1 MSTDAE
7 FSPAAFPAV
16 RVGVPSSRDAG
27 ERIRGHA
34 AGFAAGLRA
43 AAREQEEWLA
53 RKEAEY
59 AARIAQ
65 HDAERRGARAVL
77 EAAARAVRDCTT
89 PVLADAQDLIA
100 AGAIDLAEA
109 VVGRELRDDTASARA
124 VVHRVLA
131 HTDTAVVVSVRLNP
145 SDLAALDPAETAGL
159 EYRADPSLR
168 RGDAIAELPDGF
180 LDAGI
185 TSAIER
191 ARGVLL
197 GEGS

>member
-53 RKEAEY
+53 RREAEF
-59 AARIAQ
+59 AARVAQ
-65 HDAERRGARAVL
+65 HDSERLAALGVL
-77 EAAARAVRDCTT
+77 EAATRAVRDLTT

-109 VVGRELRDDTASARA
+109 VVGHELRDDTASARA

-131 HTDTAVVVSVRLNP
+131 HTDTALVVSVRLNP

-159 EYRADPSLR
+159 EFRADPSLR
-168 RGDAIAELPDGF
+168 RGDAVAELPDGF

-191 ARGVLL
+191 ARSVLL
-197 GEGS
+197 GEAS

>member
-16 RVGVPSSRDAG
+16 RVGMPSSRDAD

-59 AARIAQ
+59 EARSAQ
-65 HDAERRGARAVL
+65 HGADCRAALAVL

-100 AGAIDLAEA
+100 AGAIELAEA
-109 VVGRELRDDTASARA
+109 VVGHELRDDTASARA
-124 VVHRVLA
+124 AVHRVLA
-131 HTDTAVVVSVRLNP
+131 HADAALVVSVRLNP
-145 SDLAALDPAETAGL
+145 SDLAALDPAATAGL
-159 EYRADPSLR
+159 EFRSDPSLR
-168 RGDAIAELPDGF
+168 RGDAVAELPDGF

-191 ARGVLL
+191 ARGALL
-197 GEGS
+197 GEAL